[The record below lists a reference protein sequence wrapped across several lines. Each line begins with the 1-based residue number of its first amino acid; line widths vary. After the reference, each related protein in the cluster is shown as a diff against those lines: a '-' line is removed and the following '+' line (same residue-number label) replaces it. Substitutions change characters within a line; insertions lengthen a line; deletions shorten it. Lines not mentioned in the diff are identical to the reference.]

1 MWFLI
6 LKRQTNNKWYNIR
19 HMVIRKKLENR
30 EKNEKPIST
39 NVSSTFQFPMISTY
53 DPNEQSIELIK
64 VRYNKLRTLL
74 A

>member
-1 MWFLI
+1 
-6 LKRQTNNKWYNIR
+6 
-19 HMVIRKKLENR
+19 MVIRKKLENR

-39 NVSSTFQFPMISTY
+39 NVSNIFQFPMISTY